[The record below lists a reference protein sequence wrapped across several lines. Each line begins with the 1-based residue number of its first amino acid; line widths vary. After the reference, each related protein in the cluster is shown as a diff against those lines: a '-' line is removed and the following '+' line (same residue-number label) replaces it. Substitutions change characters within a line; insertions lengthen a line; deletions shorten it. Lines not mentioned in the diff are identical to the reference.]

1 MLTETLSGSLIQSI
15 RKSGHFAIGAITV
28 ARRNLLLVD
37 GDPKSLRVMEV
48 SLRKAGYSV
57 TTAVNGEDAIEKVGI
72 STPDLVISDT
82 KMEVMDGY
90 QLCEKLKAEPQW
102 AKIPFIFLTNQKS
115 VEDKVRGLEL
125 GVDDYLT
132 KPIYIKEIIT
142 RVNIL
147 LQKREREKLQLRD
160 RKSSFSGSIDDMGI
174 VDLIQTIELGRKTG
188 IAHFISAENPDQ
200 KAEVFFR
207 NGKVIDAKL
216 GRLQGE
222 KAVYRLLLWNS
233 GSFEIDFKPSLAHPD
248 NITLSSQGLL
258 MEGMR
263 RLDEWGRMLE
273 QLPSLQTCFEVDY
286 HELSERLSE
295 IPDEINHIL
304 RLFDGKRALLQV
316 VDDSQF
322 DDLEALGI
330 ISKLYF
336 EGLIY
341 DATHR
346 PAEEVSAVTMNEWMS
361 KPPPPNPDELDK
373 GETTQAGSP
382 EQSRSV
388 AEEVDDSLPVPEPVA
403 SEPEI
408 PAKIVPEPEIP
419 AEIVSGTTSPETE
432 APTVP
437 EIPSVIESRVKVEPI
452 PQDSESVGR
461 GEGAW
466 VVIEKKEGEYRAT
479 GEGLT
484 DQGLTKDSA
493 RTVRTAEQEA
503 AVSDESDLKEEEAI
517 PLVRKKERA
526 IDARAEEIVEDML
539 TLMRPRIGSA
549 EDADETDSARPEP
562 GENADA
568 RDAAKPE
575 AENVSSTE
583 QGFFEAAD
591 ESRHSVFSEP
601 IHAVEDGSGRSGSSW
616 MLWLVA
622 ILLVGSGLGF
632 GGWFIHEKF
641 VNSTS
646 DAGKGLGISG
656 PADSGVPA
664 TPVDAGAIVRP
675 DSGSVASTS
684 DGPASKD
691 AGTAEASADDDIE
704 LAIQP
709 LVPADKSSRT
719 LPETPDAGPGKDAS
733 AGKIRKV
740 PDRKVVKVKPVSAE
754 YTNQL
759 KRGEALY
766 RAGKIKAASQALEK
780 AIVANPR
787 GAAAMIALANAY
799 FELDDNTRAIKL
811 AKQALQINP
820 NNSRAFLTLGTIYQ
834 TIGKN
839 TQAKSAY
846 RRYLKLNPKG
856 RFASDVRS
864 ILKTL
869 K

>member
-1 MLTETLSGSLIQSI
+1 M
-15 RKSGHFAIGAITV
+15 

-57 TTAVNGEDAIEKVGI
+57 TTAVNGEDALEKVGI

-90 QLCEKLKAEPQW
+90 QLCERLKAEPQW
-102 AKIPFIFLTNQKS
+102 AQIPFIFLTNQKS

-200 KAEVFFR
+200 TAEVFFR
-207 NGKVIDAKL
+207 NGKVIDAGL

-233 GSFEIDFKPSLAHPD
+233 GTFEIDFKPSLAHPD

-286 HELSERLSE
+286 HELSDRLSE

-304 RLFDGKRALLQV
+304 RLFDSKRALLQV

-341 DATHR
+341 DASRR
-346 PAEEVSAVTMNEWMS
+346 PAEETSAVTMNEWMS
-361 KPPPPNPDELDK
+361 KPPPPDPDELGPEEGDAGREK
-373 GETTQAGSP
+373 IKDADQA
-382 EQSRSV
+382 
-388 AEEVDDSLPVPEPVA
+388 ADSLPVPEPLA
-403 SEPEI
+403 
-408 PAKIVPEPEIP
+408 PEPEVTEPEVP
-419 AEIVSGTTSPETE
+419 A
-432 APTVP
+432 AAATVP
-437 EIPSVIESRVKVEPI
+437 EIPSAVESSVKVEPL
-452 PQDSESVGR
+452 PEDTESAGR
-461 GEGAW
+461 GDGAW
-466 VVIEKKEGEYRAT
+466 VVIEKKEGEYQAT

-484 DQGLTKDSA
+484 EHGLTTGSA
-493 RTVRTAEQEA
+493 RTVTHEA
-503 AVSDESDLKEEEAI
+503 AVSAESELKEEDAI
-517 PLVRKKERA
+517 PLVRKKEPVSE
-526 IDARAEEIVEDML
+526 ARAEEIVEDML

-549 EDADETDSARPEP
+549 EAAEQTGRSRSGSETSTGAQV
-562 GENADA
+562 DA
-568 RDAAKPE
+568 RVAGE
-575 AENVSSTE
+575 GTLSSTE
-583 QGFFEAAD
+583 HDFFKPAD
-591 ESRHSVFSEP
+591 ESGHSVFEEP
-601 IHAVEDGSGRSGSSW
+601 IQPLEDSFGRSGSSW
-616 MLWLVA
+616 VLWLVA

-632 GGWFIHEKF
+632 GGWFVHEKF
-641 VNSTS
+641 LNSGS
-646 DAGKGLGISG
+646 DGGSGLGISG
-656 PADSGVPA
+656 PSRLDASVI
-664 TPVDAGAIVRP
+664 PVDAGAVGQTDGGANAGDKRAVA
-675 DSGSVASTS
+675 DSGV
-684 DGPASKD
+684 G
-691 AGTAEASADDDIE
+691 EQSADEDIE
-704 LAIQP
+704 LTIQP
-709 LVPADKSSRT
+709 LVPADRSRAA
-719 LPETPDAGPGKDAS
+719 PDAGPGADSS
-733 AGKIRKV
+733 AGKVRSGPGRKV
-740 PDRKVVKVKPVSAE
+740 AKIKPVSAE

-759 KRGEALY
+759 RRGEALY

-780 AIVANPR
+780 AIEANPR
-787 GAAAMIALANAY
+787 GVEAMIALANAY
-799 FELDDNTRAIKL
+799 FELDNNTKAIKL
-811 AKQALQINP
+811 AQQALEIRP
-820 NNSRAFLTLGTIYQ
+820 KSSRAYLTLGTIYQ

-846 RRYLKLNPKG
+846 QRYLNLNPKG
-856 RFASDVRS
+856 RFATDVRS